1 MQWREACAQLQTLD
15 LSWAYDAMRDLSV
28 RARSAAN
35 AYKRLARN
43 LHCGPR
49 FAPTFEAAVSI
60 YTLVVT
66 FEPLAATGHDVR
78 IDKR

>member
-15 LSWAYDAMRDLSV
+15 LSWAYDPMKDWSV
-28 RARSAAN
+28 RARSATN
-35 AYKRLARN
+35 ADKPMARN

-60 YTLVVT
+60 YTFVVT
-66 FEPLAATGHDVR
+66 FEPLATTRHDVR
-78 IDKR
+78 IEER